1 VPKPANLTFEQ
12 AAAVPVSGCSAVQG
26 RDQGR
31 VQLGQKVLIHRSGGR
46 RGVIRGAAGQR
57 VRSGSDRPL
66 QHDKEDLVRSIG
78 AHYVLDYT
86 RDDGSQRY
94 DVILD
99 TAGRRS
105 LSHLRCALAPR
116 GTLVIVGGDGG
127 GRWLGGF
134 DRQILRAPLLSL
146 FVSQTLRPLTSK
158 ETREDL
164 VVLKEHT
171 EAGKVTPAIDTTY
184 PLHEVP
190 EAIHYLGCNR
200 WQSVGGGCWTTC
212 IAGWP

>member
-1 VPKPANLTFEQ
+1 
-12 AAAVPVSGCSAVQG
+12 
-26 RDQGR
+26 
-31 VQLGQKVLIHRSGGR
+31 
-46 RGVIRGAAGQR
+46 
-57 VRSGSDRPL
+57 VRSFAEQLANAFGAEVTGLCSTTRRIL
-66 QHDKEDLVRSIG
+66 SARS
-78 AHYVLDYT
+78 AHTTSSTTPGTTVLSAT
-86 RDDGSQRY
+86 TSSS
-94 DVILD
+94 D

-116 GTLVIVGGDGG
+116 GTLVIVGGDEG